1 MTKVDA
7 LVEGHLDAAVAA
19 RVLEHA
25 GCVLGTVYGIKGIGY
40 IRNKVQQFNE
50 GLDETP
56 LLTMVDYRDVRPASK
71 CPAQVVQLWVPSR
84 KPNHLFRCV
93 VREMEA
99 WLIGDREGLANFLGV
114 SPARFELAPEK
125 IRSPKN
131 FLLDAI
137 SNSRRKRLVQEMVRT
152 SGSTL
157 VEGPMYTAELT
168 RFVHTEWDLTRAE
181 ANCPSLQSC
190 VRRISEIG

>member
-1 MTKVDA
+1 MTTVDA

-19 RVLEHA
+19 RVLERA

-56 LLTMVDYRDVRPASK
+56 LLTMVDFRDIKPVPK
-71 CPAQVVQLWVPSR
+71 CPGQVVQIWVSGR

-99 WLIGDREGLANFLGV
+99 WLIGDGEGLAKFLGV
-114 SPARFELAPEK
+114 AQARFDLAPEK
-125 IRSPKN
+125 IRSPKT
-131 FLLDAI
+131 FLLDII
-137 SNSRRKRLVQEMVRT
+137 SHSRRKSLAREMVRT
-152 SGSTL
+152 SGNTL

-168 RFVHTEWDLTRAE
+168 RFVHTEWNLVRAE

-190 VRRISEIG
+190 VRRISEID